1 MRKKEPDARLASIF
15 FKCNDGVSVLQ
26 LTAANR
32 ITQGK
37 LVAGLEEI
45 SKAEYAVA

>member
-1 MRKKEPDARLASIF
+1 MFKKEPDTRLASTF
-15 FKCNDGVSVLQ
+15 LCNDGVSVLQ